1 MICSTRRSGCIVL
14 AILMMAA
21 FADGKDS
28 RKPRSS
34 AGKARRVKAQKPEQY
49 LAKEGGKLKRDLVF
63 EQMDSGTIKSGYK
76 LTMKADGSWRFAV
89 IAAGKVKNT
98 NLKGQLSKEQIRLLA
113 EKMAKVRLTKLPE
126 EFGAELEQTAHRTF
140 TISFGKQK
148 TQLMLMPRR
157 EIVWAAKNPEKTN
170 EKHWERFSEAAE
182 HLQKSVRWD
191 RLISGDKGD

>member
-1 MICSTRRSGCIVL
+1 MICSTRRSGCVVL

-21 FADGKDS
+21 FADGKDT
-28 RKPRSS
+28 RKSRSS
-34 AGKARRVKAQKPEQY
+34 AGRARGVKAQKPEKY
-49 LAKEGGKLKRDLVF
+49 LAKGGGKLKHDLVF
-63 EQMDSGTIKSGYK
+63 EQIDSGTIKSGYK
-76 LTMKADGSWRFAV
+76 LTLKVDGSWRFAV
-89 IAAGKVKNT
+89 IAAGKAKDT

-126 EFGAELEQTAHRTF
+126 EFGAELARTAHRTF

-157 EIVWAAKNPEKTN
+157 DIEWVAKNPEKTS

-191 RLISGDKGD
+191 RLVLGDKGD